1 MNEYLRPKQVCD
13 ILNTTPRTISQWRRD
28 GKIKYITTKGG
39 QYRYS
44 IQDIITP
51 KKNTNQKNY
60 CYCRVS
66 TRGQYDDLQRQ
77 VEFFQS
83 RYPNHT
89 IIRDIG
95 SGLNFKRKGLKTILD
110 EAIRGNIK
118 EIVVT
123 HKDRLSRFGFDLFES
138 IITQYS
144 NGQIVVLDRKE
155 TSPQEELV
163 SDLLSII
170 TVFSSRLYGLRSHTI
185 KKEIQTTE
193 NSKDIKRKVTSN
205 KGRGGETP
213 IDDGTISLVL

>member
-1 MNEYLRPKQVCD
+1 MNEYLRSKQVCD
-13 ILNTTPRTISQWRRD
+13 ILNTTPRTIFPWKRD
-28 GKIKYITTKGG
+28 GKIKYSTTGG

-66 TRGQYDDLQRQ
+66 TRGQVDDLQRQ

-95 SGLNFKRKGLKTILD
+95 SGFNFKRKGLQTILD

-163 SDLLSII
+163 FLSII
-170 TVFSSRLYGLRSHTI
+170 TVFSSRLYGL
-185 KKEIQTTE
+185 
-193 NSKDIKRKVTSN
+193 
-205 KGRGGETP
+205 
-213 IDDGTISLVL
+213 

>member
-66 TRGQYDDLQRQ
+66 TRGQYDDLQ
-77 VEFFQS
+77 S
-83 RYPNHT
+83 RYPNHK

-110 EAIRGNIK
+110 EAIRGNVK

-163 SDLLSII
+163 FFSII

-205 KGRGGETP
+205 KGGGGETP